1 MKSPDPATLR
11 FDGSGL
17 IVAIAQDAATG
28 TVLMVAHMDREA
40 LARTVE
46 TGEAHFWSRS
56 RGSLWRKGETSGN
69 VLQVV
74 SIQADC
80 DGDALLLGVRP
91 TGPACH
97 TGARACF
104 ADPAILID
112 ELQATIHDRNLARP
126 AGSYTAE
133 LLGQG
138 RAQILRKVGEEA
150 IEVIVAADHES
161 DDALVRE
168 VADLWYHAMVL
179 LEERGLD
186 ARAVFRELELRH
198 RALPRARGRELSSLP
213 DAGEER

>member
-1 MKSPDPATLR
+1 MKSPDPAALT
-11 FDGSGL
+11 FDNSGL
-17 IVAIAQDAATG
+17 IVAIAQDTATG
-28 TVLMVAHMDREA
+28 TVLMVAYMDREA

-46 TGEAHFWSRS
+46 TGEAHFWSRG
-56 RGSLWRKGETSGN
+56 RRALWKKGETSGN
-69 VLQVV
+69 VLYVD

-91 TGPACH
+91 SGPACH

-104 ADPAILID
+104 AEPAILLD
-112 ELQATIHDRNLARP
+112 QLQATIHDRNLSRP
-126 AGSYTAE
+126 AGSYTAQ
-133 LLGQG
+133 LLDQG

-161 DDALVRE
+161 GDALVRE

-186 ARAVFRELELRH
+186 ASAVLRELAVR
-198 RALPRARGRELSSLP
+198 RG
-213 DAGEER
+213 